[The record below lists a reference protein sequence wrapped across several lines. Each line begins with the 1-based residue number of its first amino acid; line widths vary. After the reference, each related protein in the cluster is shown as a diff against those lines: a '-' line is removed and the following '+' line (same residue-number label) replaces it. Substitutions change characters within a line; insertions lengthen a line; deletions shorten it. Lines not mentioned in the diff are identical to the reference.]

1 MTNTY
6 VDPAT
11 GITYQEVTTDSE
23 TLEDGT
29 IVTDS
34 TWIPLESTQL
44 KKKVGRPSKK

>member
-11 GITYQEVTTDSE
+11 GITYQEVTSDSE
-23 TLEDGT
+23 TLENGT
-29 IVTDS
+29 IVTHS
-34 TWIPLESTQL
+34 TWIPIDSIQL